1 MEFSQ
6 ITDSLFIGTT
16 PGRGDFDRLRALGIA
31 LVINMRLGLP
41 PVRDT
46 HNPRVDV
53 LWLPVIDSPLFP
65 IPVHVLARG
74 VASALA
80 VLQVGG
86 KVYTHCH
93 WGRHRGVAMGAA
105 ILIAQGYSADQAMA
119 LIKTRRPTADP
130 YIWYIRRVIEKYA
143 RRYPA
148 DYGAA
153 DPPDAETT

>member
-6 ITDSLFIGTT
+6 ITDSLFIGTP
-16 PGRGDFDRLRALGIA
+16 PGRGDFDRLRALGVS
-31 LVINMRLGLP
+31 LVVNMRLGLP
-41 PVRDT
+41 PIKDA
-46 HNPRVDV
+46 HNPPMEV
-53 LWLPVIDSPLFP
+53 LWLPVFDSPLFP
-65 IPVHVLARG
+65 IPVRVLARG
-74 VASALA
+74 VAAALA
-80 VLQVGG
+80 AFQRGG

-119 LIKTRRPTADP
+119 LIKKRRPNADP

-148 DYGAA
+148 NHGAEA
-153 DPPDAETT
+153 PPTELG

>member
-16 PGRGDFDRLRALGIA
+16 PGRGDFDRLRSLGVT

-41 PVRDT
+41 PVRDA
-46 HNPRVDV
+46 HNPPVNV
-53 LWLPVIDSPLFP
+53 LWLPVFDSPLFP

-74 VASALA
+74 VVAALA
-80 VLQVGG
+80 VLQAGG

-105 ILIAQGYSADQAMA
+105 ILIAQGYSTDQAMA
-119 LIKTRRPTADP
+119 LIKQRRPVADP

-143 RRYPA
+143 RRRFET
-148 DYGAA
+148 YGAA
-153 DPPDAETT
+153 EPPEPDGS